1 MRATFEF
8 DLLTGA
14 QVASGRRVCVPI
26 FVPQA
31 IESPRFKISALETSP
46 NSGSQALQT
55 LSSKETWHISTAK
68 NLTVAGDITSMVAAS
83 HIYCV
88 SEVDGSVQTVTVCD
102 VKNVPVGCAYMPL
115 DNNPLS
121 VEKIRLTTPKGF
133 EMRGQGHLLI
143 VNYNESGVIV
153 NKQFLHLCQ
162 DNNPYNRVQNII
174 DVDVQFT
181 ITHQTEV
188 YFIAPS
194 DVSIPTNTKIC
205 TINFVIK

>member
-14 QVASGRRVCVPI
+14 LVAAGRRICVPI
-26 FVPQA
+26 FAPKA
-31 IESPRFKISALETSP
+31 IESPRFKISALESSP
-46 NSGSQALQT
+46 NSGSQALKT
-55 LSSKETWHISTAK
+55 LSSKETWHVSTPK
-68 NLTVAGDITSMVAAS
+68 NLSIAGDITSMVSAS

-88 SEVDGSVQTVTVCD
+88 SEVDGSPQTVTVCD

-115 DNNPLS
+115 ENNPLS
-121 VEKIRLTTPKGF
+121 VEKIRLTTQKGF
-133 EMRGQGHLLI
+133 ETRGQGHLLI

-194 DVSIPTNTKIC
+194 DVSIPANTKIC